1 MNELGHILREAR
13 ETKGLTLAEV
23 ESDIRINSR
32 FLEALENGDYAIL
45 PTPVHVRGFL
55 RNYARFLGLDPKPLL
70 DRYEVNKNQHKRQPP
85 RSSLSAQSESRISQ
99 QTPLQQNNAE
109 DQPFFEPVNMEVVV
123 SNGRSAESAVRL
135 LIIIALLVTLYL
147 VGSQFLPRLF
157 GDNSNTEALTE
168 SINDV
173 WTNLLNDGATAT
185 EEANAAAVDLEPGSV
200 ITSTG
205 RNIIPTPT
213 PPPRPRLPATMETIE
228 LRVDITERSWMEVT
242 IDGNVL
248 FSGMT
253 RPTDEPYEWVAQ
265 EEARINTGNARGV
278 IVTINEVEIG
288 RLGNGG
294 FQENVEE
301 FWRTTSN

>member
-32 FLEALENGDYAIL
+32 FLEALENGDYAVL

-70 DRYEVNKNQHKRQPP
+70 DRYEVNKNQRKRQPA
-85 RSSLSAQSESRISQ
+85 RSITTREEPRISQ
-99 QTPLQQNNAE
+99 QTPLQQME
-109 DQPFFEPVNMEVVV
+109 DQPFFEPVNMEVEV
-123 SNGRSAESAVRL
+123 SSGRSAESVVRL

-168 SINDV
+168 SINDAMS
-173 WTNLLNDGATAT
+173 NLLNNQEETPDEASAGAV
-185 EEANAAAVDLEPGSV
+185 ELEPSSV
-200 ITSTG
+200 ISSTG

-213 PPPRPRLPATMETIE
+213 SPPRPRLPATMETIE

-288 RLGNGG
+288 RLGDGG
-294 FQENVEE
+294 FQESVEE
-301 FWRTTSN
+301 FWRTTN

>member
-23 ESDIRINSR
+23 ETDIRINTR

-55 RNYARFLGLDPKPLL
+55 RNYARFLGLDPQPLL
-70 DRYEVNKNQHKRQPP
+70 DRYEINKNQRKRQPTRP
-85 RSSLSAQSESRISQ
+85 ISTRPEPRISQ
-99 QTPLQQNNAE
+99 QTPLQQME
-109 DQPFFEPVNMEVVV
+109 EQPFFEPVNMDVDVGG
-123 SNGRSAESAVRL
+123 SRTSESAIRL
-135 LIIIALLVTLYL
+135 LIIVALLVTLYL

-168 SINDV
+168 SINDAMS
-173 WTNLLNDGATAT
+173 NLLNQEPAEDDASADTV
-185 EEANAAAVDLEPGSV
+185 ELEPSSV

-213 PPPRPRLPATMETIE
+213 ATARPRLPATMETIE

-248 FSGMT
+248 FNGLA

-278 IVTINEVEIG
+278 IVTINGVELG

-294 FQENVEE
+294 FQENAEE
-301 FWRTTSN
+301 FWRTTN

>member
-23 ESDIRINSR
+23 ENDIRINAR
-32 FLEALENGDYAIL
+32 FLEALETGDYAVL
-45 PTPVHVRGFL
+45 PTQVHIRGFL
-55 RNYARFLGLDPKPLL
+55 RNYARFLGLDPQPLL
-70 DRYEVNKNQHKRQPP
+70 DRYEINKNQRKRQPAVAISSRAEP
-85 RSSLSAQSESRISQ
+85 RVSPQN
-99 QTPLQQNNAE
+99 PLQPLE
-109 DQPFFEPVNMEVVV
+109 DQPFFDPVNMEVSV
-123 SNGRSAESAVRL
+123 SNGQNTESFVR
-135 LIIIALLVTLYL
+135 LIIILALLVTLYL
-147 VGSQFLPRLF
+147 VGSQFLPRLL

-168 SINDV
+168 SINEA
-173 WTNLLNDGATAT
+173 WNNLINNQDQAVGAEDAD
-185 EEANAAAVDLEPGSV
+185 AVELEPGSV
-200 ITSTG
+200 ITSTS

-213 PPPRPRLPATMETIE
+213 PTPRPRLPATMETIE

-278 IVTINEVEIG
+278 FVTINGVELG
-288 RLGNGG
+288 RLGNGD
-294 FQENVEE
+294 FQESVEE
-301 FWRTTSN
+301 FWRTTNN

>member
-23 ESDIRINSR
+23 ENDIRINSR
-32 FLEALENGDYAIL
+32 FLEALENGDYAVL

-70 DRYEVNKNQHKRQPP
+70 DRYEVNKNQRKRHPD
-85 RSSLSAQSESRISQ
+85 RLLTTSSEPRISQ
-99 QTPLQQNNAE
+99 QTPLKQME
-109 DQPFFEPVNMEVVV
+109 DQPFFEPVNMEVEV
-123 SNGRSAESAVRL
+123 SNGRNAESVVRL

-168 SINDV
+168 SINNAMS
-173 WTNLLNDGATAT
+173 NLLNNQEATPDA
-185 EEANAAAVDLEPGSV
+185 ANENAGELGPSSV

-213 PPPRPRLPATMETIE
+213 PSPRPRLPATMETIE

-248 FSGMT
+248 FSGMA

-278 IVTINEVEIG
+278 IVTINGVEIG
-288 RLGNGG
+288 HLGDGG

-301 FWRTTSN
+301 FWRTTNN